1 MKKFLDFRKSKLLLF
16 MLFAMIAGA
25 SPAWADSYT
34 TGFESTDGWPNIGA
48 MGGDDS
54 KWSSQGS
61 YVSDYELSTTYKYQG
76 SKGLYN
82 AQTNSDS
89 YFITPKLAAGTISFW
104 AAGKKESGGSNNY
117 VKVFKCT
124 DNGDGTFTIASENL
138 STHSNYNYSGNDY
151 LRCNKSSLT
160 YTEYSFSLD
169 SDSHLAFL
177 ISRAG
182 IDNFTASNGL
192 ASDAVEG
199 YALIVKDGSTTIESP
214 YAFNFGLVSAGA
226 THTFTLSNTGT
237 AAVEGLSVSETG
249 NFGATLSA
257 TSIAAGEETTLTITM
272 PAATSNSTITISSTI
287 EGIENFVINVSGTI
301 RDESKFYESG
311 FSSLPD
317 GWNTTGSWSYSEA
330 NGAYT
335 TSWYLSSNAR
345 LITPKLTIAEGESFF
360 VEAKGYSTSNTSYQ
374 HLQLQ
379 YSADGT
385 NFVNFGTEPT
395 LDPSNWNTFMF
406 TGCPAGSYYIA
417 INASQADIRM
427 FYGGALAFEPE
438 LTVSQ
443 SDIDFGAIT
452 ENTSSEAIT
461 VTNTG
466 KAALTGLD
474 IALSGAGASNFSI
487 VDKSTDATTIEPGE
501 SMTFKVQ
508 MAAVGEGIFN
518 ATVTISAD
526 GFTGEDA
533 KTFNVSG
540 VLVKSGTS
548 TEEFATEIPS
558 RWDNGGWTVSNGAA
572 VCSGTKTMS
581 TSRVNM
587 TTDDFLVIKVR
598 SDYSTGTLTVKGS
611 KDGGE
616 ETTFKTINNT
626 NDGIYG
632 NTYKSVVVPITTAI
646 DKLIFTGYYANI
658 DEIAGI
664 VYDDN
669 DPAIKVTKT
678 AADGTEVANNGV
690 YDFAVCTN
698 EATEK
703 FYVANSGT
711 GTLHVTNVTATG
723 GYTVSA
729 TSADIT
735 TTPFEL
741 TVTQP
746 YDVNDDGAKSGVLTI
761 TTTELGDFTI
771 TLSGFVRNPAK
782 FFTDF
787 SDGTL
792 GQWTSVQTGS
802 SSYYQWVANS
812 SDGGYVGMQASS
824 SYYQA
829 ALTSPKLAFSANEK
843 VSFEVAR
850 YGSSYTP
857 SLKVEFSTN
866 GTDWAEEG
874 LDAVTIENEN
884 IINGTWTAQSIT
896 VPSASVKY
904 IRFNGYYCYLRR
916 IYGGSTP
923 VEPKNLAVSKHADTA
938 TLTWETDGE
947 ETAWQVYIDTDEN
960 AINGDVTPT
969 EVSEKSN
976 TFTGLAL
983 KTTYYAWVRSKFATD
998 SFSDWVETSF
1008 SLTYSTPAPTSVDG
1022 DGITNV
1028 TFGTGT
1034 EIVNYDTAKSPY
1046 YQDNTAQVGGV
1057 TKGSDASVD
1066 ITFNTGYAYGTIIWV
1081 DWNQNYEFEGNEVV
1095 YVGECGNAK
1104 PSVLNAIFTV
1114 PAEQAVG
1121 NYCMR
1126 IAAADSYYN
1135 DFITSIEAAAAANPT
1150 PTSTYTVV
1158 QDYTLKVNDA
1168 VDYAM
1173 SVGGTDVSEG
1183 TIAFGTVKNTTT
1195 TKTFTISNDGTNAL
1209 TAVSVVSSDAE
1220 VFTVSETD
1228 FDLAGGESKVITV
1241 TFVKAVAGD
1250 YSKTITISQANVTTP
1265 IVLTATATYVVPT
1278 PATMALTL
1286 NDLTIGEIVEFGT
1299 VGKAKS
1305 KTFTV
1310 TNSGEATLNITSI
1323 ESSNTTDFTV
1333 TPATLEVAG
1342 GETGEFTVTFV
1353 WDGEALNAEKTATIT
1368 VTSSNEGLEP
1378 VSFSVTGT
1386 RDNLWMADF
1395 EGENPLEGWENSG
1408 FTVKATAGSS
1418 NNIALTSNFA
1428 VSAYTSSFSTLTT
1441 PLLMANAGDK
1451 LTFDAFFLFGDDPLK
1466 VEYSTDGVNFNEE
1479 NPLLSFTGSPK
1490 YAAQSYAS
1498 FEIEAPITGDF
1509 YLRFSTKYG
1518 NAIDNIEGFKLAPAR
1533 EHDAVIV
1540 SSSIPSYAYQYRE
1553 YTASVT
1559 VQEKAGKDDEVVT
1572 AELWVNG
1579 EKVATESGI
1588 TLTASDNTQITLKFT
1603 PHEDM
1608 TAVEAYI
1615 KVYNDN
1621 LDLTSDVQTLNVYAA
1636 AILDEEDG
1644 TVTTGTKNSMV
1655 VKYTAKTGWN
1665 TICMPFNM
1673 TDEFMTELF
1682 GAGYKVYQ
1690 FQSYED
1696 DVITFAPATTLESRT
1711 PYLVYAV
1718 DAPEN
1723 AEGVKL
1729 LYSININYPAN
1740 NPSSVSKN
1748 GVTFQGTYAPVA
1760 AGSMT
1765 DTWYGVTNGGE
1776 IRKAGSGA
1784 SLKGFRAYFTGVTE
1798 LADARIAV
1806 VDESTGITTIIAA
1819 RELNNDKVYNLNGQ
1833 RVENA
1838 KKGLYIVNGRKVVVK

>member
-25 SPAWADSYT
+25 SPVWAEKVVLSE
-34 TGFESTDGWPNIGA
+34 GFESNSLNTNGWTTANT
-48 MGGDDS
+48 
-54 KWSSQGS
+54 
-61 YVSDYELSTTYKYQG
+61 VSNTGINSTAHTG
-76 SKGLYN
+76 SKGFRFYYGYSSQYLISPLLNIPSSAIKVDLSFYYKKHTSGTETFKVGYSTT
-82 AQTNSDS
+82 TNDTESFTWSDEVSATNTDWLEYKDTYPKETKYIAIQYTS
-89 YFITPKLAAGTISFW
+89 YDQYYFYIDDINVSCSL
-104 AAGKKESGGSNNY
+104 SGPDLSVCDGSIA
-117 VKVFKCT
+117 
-124 DNGDGTFTIASENL
+124 IASGYE
-138 STHSNYNYSGNDY
+138 YN
-151 LRCNKSSLT
+151 
-160 YTEYSFSLD
+160 F
-169 SDSHLAFL
+169 
-177 ISRAG
+177 
-182 IDNFTASNGL
+182 GL
-192 ASDAVEG
+192 ASAG
-199 YALIVKDGSTTIESP
+199 TTKI
-214 YAFNFGLVSAGA
+214 
-226 THTFTLSNTGT
+226 FTLKNSGT
-237 AAVEGLSVSETG
+237 EDCPVAVSHTG
-249 NFGATLSA
+249 NFGAALS
-257 TSIAAGEETTLTITM
+257 SSSVAAGGEATLTITM
-272 PAATSNSTITISSTI
+272 PEATGNDVITISSTAD
-287 EGIENFVINVSGTI
+287 GIEDFVINVSGTI

-474 IALSGAGASNFSI
+474 IAVSGDGASNFSI

-526 GFTGEDA
+526 GFIGEDA
-533 KTFNVSG
+533 KTFNVNG

-690 YDFAVCTN
+690 YDFAVCTS

-761 TTTELGDFTI
+761 TTTELGNFTI
-771 TLSGFVRNPAK
+771 NLSGFVRNPAK

-824 SYYQA
+824 SNYQA

-960 AINGDVTPT
+960 AINSDVTPT

-983 KTTYYAWVRSKFATD
+983 KTTYFAWVRSKFATD

-1008 SLTYSTPAPTSVDG
+1008 SLAYSTPAPTSVDG

-1126 IAAADSYYN
+1126 IAAADSYY
-1135 DFITSIEAAAAANPT
+1135 DSFITSIEAAAAANPT

-1173 SVGGTDVSEG
+1173 SVGGTDISEG

-1368 VTSSNEGLEP
+1368 LTSSNEGLEP

-1428 VSAYTSSFSTLTT
+1428 VSAYSSSFSTLTT
-1441 PLLMANAGDK
+1441 PLLIANAGDK

-1490 YAAQSYAS
+1490 YAAQSYTS

-1540 SSSIPSYAYQYRE
+1540 SSNIPSNAYQYRE

-1588 TLTASDNTQITLKFT
+1588 TLTASDNTVITLKFT
-1603 PHEDM
+1603 PDEDM

-1621 LDLTSDVQTLNVYAA
+1621 LDMTSDVQTLNVYAA
-1636 AILDEEDG
+1636 TILDEEDG

-1696 DVITFAPATTLESRT
+1696 DVITFAPATTLESRI

-1729 LYSININYPAN
+1729 LYNIYIDKSYA
-1740 NPSSVSKN
+1740 SYVTKN

-1760 AGSMT
+1760 AGSMAE
-1765 DTWYGVTNGGE
+1765 TWYGVTNGGE

-1819 RELNNDKVYNLNGQ
+1819 RDLNNDKVYNLNGQ

-1838 KKGLYIVNGRKVVVK
+1838 KKGLYIVNGKKVVVK